1 MMSLQ
6 TMLDPERARG
16 LQGRFGFRF
25 GEIHY
30 SAELREGRLHVL
42 RGVEEDRDAIMTT
55 TPEGLAAVIYGGAPI
70 ETIGV
75 EGDLALAR
83 RFVTLFP
90 LPDKAA

>member
-1 MMSLQ
+1 MG
-6 TMLDPERARG
+6 RAEPAPRPDG
-16 LQGRFGFRF
+16 LAGRFGFRF
-25 GEIHY
+25 GEIDY
-30 SAELREGRLHVL
+30 SATLREGELHVV
-42 RGVEEDRDAIMTT
+42 RGVETDRDVIMTT
-55 TPEGLAAVIYGGAPI
+55 TPEGLAAVIYGEAPI